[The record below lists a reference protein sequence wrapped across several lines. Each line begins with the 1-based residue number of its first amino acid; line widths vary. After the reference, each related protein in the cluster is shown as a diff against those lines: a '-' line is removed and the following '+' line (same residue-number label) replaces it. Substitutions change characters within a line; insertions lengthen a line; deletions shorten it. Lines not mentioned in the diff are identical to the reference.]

1 MLLQEAVGA
10 KKGSFF
16 DSQICITMA
25 AMSCATV
32 LLVSTSTGNKRT
44 KAAYRS
50 QCFDAAKNAYDK
62 LKCIGTK

>member
-1 MLLQEAVGA
+1 
-10 KKGSFF
+10 
-16 DSQICITMA
+16 MA

-32 LLVSTSTGNKRT
+32 LLASTSTENKRT

-62 LKCIGTK
+62 LKCIVTKNKIE